1 MRPVFSA
8 LAPLLL
14 AGCTSHGVAPASSPV
29 SAPDGFAFEVKS
41 WGAPVH
47 SWIVLADGAAT
58 SIVRVSDSGGPFPPY
73 ALEHRRFALSSDALA
88 RLRSLATTIPRPVPT
103 DSECEKRMTDA
114 AYGTLSLV
122 RGGETEALAFYEGCF
137 DAYYRP
143 YLGTLKA
150 MDAIVMDASK
160 LAPVEHREEVGAES
174 G

>member
-8 LAPLLL
+8 LVPLLL
-14 AGCTSHGVAPASSPV
+14 AGCTSHGVAPAGSPV

-47 SWIVLADGAAT
+47 SWTVRADGAAT
-58 SIVRVSDSGGPFPPY
+58 SIVRVSDRGGPFPPY
-73 ALEHRRFALSSDALA
+73 ALEHRRFALSTDATA
-88 RLRSLATTIPRPVPT
+88 RLRSLAATIARPVPT
-103 DSECEKRMTDA
+103 DNGCEKRITDA

-122 RGGETEALAFYEGCF
+122 HGDETEALAFYEGCF

-143 YLGTLKA
+143 YIATLKA
-150 MDAIVMDASK
+150 IDAIVMDASK
-160 LAPVEHREEVGAES
+160 LAPVERREEVAAES